1 MERTRRPALLVISY
15 LINPKPISH
24 MTPRF
29 PATAVRLQPLPALLN
44 ASREAR
50 LGHSSRPHL
59 GLTTLPLSSPLPSC
73 QLPTPRPKTCQS
85 PKPAHNQ
92 TRSTPTQPRLDSRL
106 NKPSPQPDLGPLHS
120 GASPRLAAH
129 RDLSPPPRH
138 THIRFP
144 SPVCVLVH
152 THTVHLAAPR
162 ASALPHPS
170 VRSWRRR
177 KGGETYTSHGLF
189 LLLCFALLWWWWSKQ
204 QTTACRKTEDRKRRL
219 GGPSRLPACLPA
231 AGPAN
236 A

>member
-1 MERTRRPALLVISY
+1 
-15 LINPKPISH
+15 

-59 GLTTLPLSSPLPSC
+59 GLTTLPPSSPSPSC

-85 PKPAHNQ
+85 PKTAHNQ
-92 TRSTPTQPRLDSRL
+92 TASTLDSK
-106 NKPSPQPDLGPLHS
+106 KPSPQPDLGPLHS

-138 THIRFP
+138 THDFQVLC
-144 SPVCVLVH
+144 VCWC
-152 THTVHLAAPR
+152 THTPCTWRLR
-162 ASALPHPS
+162 ARLLFPIHRGGHGAGE
-170 VRSWRRR
+170 
-177 KGGETYTSHGLF
+177 KGGKRTPATDF
-189 LLLCFALLWWWWSKQ
+189 FFCFALL
-204 QTTACRKTEDRKRRL
+204 CCGG
-219 GGPSRLPACLPA
+219 GGPSNKQQPAVKRRIENGASVGRPACLPA